1 MTAMLIAIVLVMVL
15 AHLAPDLTRL
25 RRYDWF
31 GSWLGW
37 LSTGIAKAHWP
48 HPAMLLASLG
58 LPLLLVAVVQTILA
72 EPLHGLLALA
82 FSVAALFY
90 AWGPRDLDQDIDQI
104 AAATRAEQPTLI
116 TAKLAAP
123 FEIHATPGA
132 EATVAIA
139 SHAVLRRWFGP
150 LFWFVVLGPLGA
162 IGYRLTQLAAED
174 AASWL
179 SPGQHEVAVRLLAIL
194 NWPTVQLMTLG
205 MAIATDFDNVWRA
218 WRSRT
223 TAAGGVFTLDR
234 DLLPAVTAAAVRT
247 DLSEVGETELLD
259 DPNQLDRVVLLRD
272 VQSLAWRVLIVWL
285 TVIALVALTS
295 LLT

>member
-1 MTAMLIAIVLVMVL
+1 MTSMLIAIVLVMIL

-31 GSWLGW
+31 GNWLGW
-37 LSTGIAKAHWP
+37 LSARTPAARWQ
-48 HPAMLLASLG
+48 HPAMLFASLG
-58 LPLLLVAVVQTILA
+58 LPLLVIAVVQGMLA

-82 FSVAALFY
+82 FAVTALFY

-104 AAATRAEQPTLI
+104 AAASRAEQPALI
-116 TAKLAAP
+116 AARLAASP
-123 FEIHATPGA
+123 DTDIAPGA

-139 SHAVLRRWFGP
+139 SQAALRRWFGP
-150 LFWFVVLGPLGA
+150 LFWFLVLGPLGA
-162 IGYRLTQLAAED
+162 VGYRLTQLAAED
-174 AASWL
+174 AAPWL
-179 SPGQHEVAVRLLAIL
+179 SPAQHEAAARLLAIL
-194 NWPTVQLMTLG
+194 NWPAVQLMTLA
-205 MAIATDFDNVWRA
+205 MAIATDFDTVWRA

-223 TAAGGVFTLDR
+223 ATTGGVFSLDR

-247 DLSEVGETELLD
+247 DLSEIGETEFLD

-285 TVIALVALTS
+285 TVIALIALTS